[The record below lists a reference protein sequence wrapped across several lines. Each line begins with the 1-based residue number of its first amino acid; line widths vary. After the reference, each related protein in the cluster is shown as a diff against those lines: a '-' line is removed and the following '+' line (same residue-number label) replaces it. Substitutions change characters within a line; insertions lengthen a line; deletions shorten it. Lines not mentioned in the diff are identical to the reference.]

1 MNQRG
6 ISQAMLNLAKQF
18 GCESG
23 DKTILNRKSIDAVL
37 KECKRMEA
45 NLQKLRSRGG
55 VVIVEDGGTEI
66 TTYGLEKYHRH

>member
-1 MNQRG
+1 
-6 ISQAMLNLAKQF
+6 
-18 GCESG
+18 
-23 DKTILNRKSIDAVL
+23 
-37 KECKRMEA
+37 MEA